1 MNTRRTASPWIAA
14 AFAFTLLPGAAQAYH
29 LLTKSG
35 ACPNGFV
42 FAADA
47 PLAINIANASGVDAF
62 RLSMAVVEVSSRIS
76 AVGGQSFDYTPL
88 TIATDTFAIGDADG
102 ENEIG
107 LADLSGT
114 GAAGMGPTIVDLAT
128 CTIVEANVLLAQ
140 GTTWRWFVPSTY
152 GEDYFNSN
160 SVSGGERYARE
171 VILHELG
178 HNLSLAH
185 TTDSYDFMNGGS
197 SSTHARPWANRADEK
212 RVEPLP
218 DMRRALRALYG
229 NGVAEKDVA
238 ALLTWFDDTTGAS
251 PAPQRL
257 LCQPSKG
264 VGFSAGLFDATCGVD
279 AAGLAGSTTVCSG
292 DTLYTRVA
300 IPNYGTADMD
310 VDIELWFSTDA
321 TLDRSGG
328 ADLQS
333 PGVVAITVGS
343 ASSARRGLTFEV
355 PAGLVPG
362 ASYYP
367 IVFLNSGADYSLEES
382 QDNNWI
388 PLRGPVSVAAQCP

>member
-1 MNTRRTASPWIAA
+1 MNIHPGCGSLLAA
-14 AFAFTLLPGAAQAYH
+14 LALTLLPDAAQAYH

-47 PLAINIANASGVDAF
+47 PLATNIANVSATDAPG
-62 RLSMAVVEVSSRIS
+62 LVKAVMEVASRIS
-76 AVGGQSFDYTPL
+76 NVGGQSFDYAPFA
-88 TIATDTFAIGDADG
+88 IVSDPFAIGDADG
-102 ENEIG
+102 ENEVG

-114 GAAGMGPTIVDLAT
+114 GAGGMGPTIVDLAT

-140 GTTWRWFVPSTY
+140 STIWRWFVPARY
-152 GEDYFNSN
+152 GEDYFNST
-160 SVSGGERYARE
+160 SVSGGERYGRE

-185 TTDSYDFMNGGS
+185 TTDSYDFMNAGS
-197 SSTHARPWANRADEK
+197 ATTHARPWANRVDEK

-229 NGVAEKDVA
+229 NAVAEKDVA
-238 ALLTWFDDTTGAS
+238 ALVTWFDDTTGAS

-257 LCQPSKG
+257 LCRPSTG
-264 VGFSAGLFDATCGVD
+264 VGFSVGLFDDTCGVD
-279 AAGLAGSTTVCSG
+279 AAGLPGSSTMCSG
-292 DTLYTRVA
+292 DSLYTRVA
-300 IPNYGTADMD
+300 IPNYGTDDMA

-328 ADLQS
+328 TDLQS
-333 PGVVAITVGS
+333 TTVVPITVGS
-343 ASSARRGLTFEV
+343 GSSARRGLTFWV
-355 PAGLVPG
+355 PAGLVRG

-367 IVFLNSGADYSLEES
+367 IVFINSGAEYGLEES

-388 PLRGPVSVAAQCP
+388 PLRSPVSIDPLCP